1 MPKSQRDQFAQLK
14 KKNRED
20 KKIIRFLELCDNGYL
35 NEDDVGCKMAWRK
48 KVWMGADGWRHGGK
62 ATPGKGKVLAIYF
75 FYEWEDLWKE

>member
-1 MPKSQRDQFAQLK
+1 
-14 KKNRED
+14 
-20 KKIIRFLELCDNGYL
+20 
-35 NEDDVGCKMAWRK
+35 MAWRK